1 MGWVAM
7 HYLVVV
13 LALNRVS
20 LSGLGL
26 GRVLEACSS
35 FSKTKPQKRELHRGR
50 GGNIQCLA
58 RCGKSCR
65 LRWLNYLRPNLKIGN
80 YTEEEEETIIKLHR
94 HLDAVASMTDGYSI
108 SDLKNLCI
116 TVVDRPIKEIL
127 EKEKKVSTEWP
138 GFPLGVKFDP
148 SDVELLECLAAK
160 CGIGNTQQHMFINE
174 FIPTLEGD
182 QGICYT
188 HPENLPDIQDQDF
201 PGNAAWLAGES
212 RAEENTKYD
221 GCDDVLLCK
230 EILDSSAI
238 LNDPGLDSTNLED
251 IADYATQRARNDHES
266 WGISI
271 LDSLELDTP
280 DFDLSALRFYG
291 SDGVTVTCITIQ
303 NSQQTHLKF
312 DSCTNVQVSGI
323 SVSSPGDS
331 PNTDGIHLQNSQNV
345 VIYSSTLACV
355 KGTWIDGESLNV
367 VLHLFIIGSDVSS
380 PGQLTYFLFKQHL
393 GCYLLQ
399 VRGDIARALM
409 YMAVCYGFQQPRG
422 IPGLHLSDAPNVEK
436 REIELLSTL
445 LKSNEVD
452 PPSRDEKLRNE
463 RIYKFYQHNRNPF
476 VDHPKER
483 AAALAEGQPA
493 LALCSSG
500 DVRDLNMED
509 IKYAHQ

>member
-1 MGWVAM
+1 M

-20 LSGLGL
+20 LFGLGL
-26 GRVLEACSS
+26 G
-35 FSKTKPQKRELHRGR
+35 
-50 GGNIQCLA
+50 LA

-94 HLDAVASMTDGYSI
+94 HLAKILKVILAKEELSLDVDLDAVASMTDGYSR
-108 SDLKNLCI
+108 SDLKVPGFLFPVTLFFEIKVTIIQYLMLALILQNLCI
-116 TVVDRPIKEIL
+116 TAVDRPIKEIL

-188 HPENLPDIQDQDF
+188 HPKNLPDIQDQDF

-280 DFDLSALRFYG
+280 DFDLSLNNITIRGKGVIDGQGSVWWNNDSPTYNPTEVMLESKGRLPSTKPTLKALRFYG

-345 VIYSSTLACV
+345 VIYSSTLAC
-355 KGTWIDGESLNV
+355 
-367 VLHLFIIGSDVSS
+367 
-380 PGQLTYFLFKQHL
+380 
-393 GCYLLQ
+393 
-399 VRGDIARALM
+399 
-409 YMAVCYGFQQPRG
+409 
-422 IPGLHLSDAPNVEK
+422 EK

-476 VDHPKER
+476 VDHPKY
-483 AAALAEGQPA
+483 AILIWKQP
-493 LALCSSG
+493 
-500 DVRDLNMED
+500 VF
-509 IKYAHQ
+509 HQLTNIV

>member
-1 MGWVAM
+1 M

-20 LSGLGL
+20 LFGLGL
-26 GRVLEACSS
+26 G
-35 FSKTKPQKRELHRGR
+35 
-50 GGNIQCLA
+50 LA

-94 HLDAVASMTDGYSI
+94 HLAKILKVILAKEELSLDVDLDAVASMTDGYSR
-108 SDLKNLCI
+108 SDLKVPGFLFPVTLFFEIKVTIIQYLMLALILQNLCI
-116 TVVDRPIKEIL
+116 TAVDRPIKEIL

-188 HPENLPDIQDQDF
+188 HPKNLPDIQDQDF

-280 DFDLSALRFYG
+280 DFDLSLNNITIRGKGVIDGQGSVWWNNDSPTYNPTEVMLESKGRLPSTKPTLKVLLFYG

-345 VIYSSTLACV
+345 VIYSSTLAC
-355 KGTWIDGESLNV
+355 
-367 VLHLFIIGSDVSS
+367 
-380 PGQLTYFLFKQHL
+380 
-393 GCYLLQ
+393 
-399 VRGDIARALM
+399 
-409 YMAVCYGFQQPRG
+409 
-422 IPGLHLSDAPNVEK
+422 EK

-476 VDHPKER
+476 VDHPKY
-483 AAALAEGQPA
+483 AILIWKQP
-493 LALCSSG
+493 
-500 DVRDLNMED
+500 VF
-509 IKYAHQ
+509 HQLTNIV